1 MPNQASDYN
10 KGMGTEKK
18 PTTPV
23 SSGYVAHN
31 ERSRASFLRDGVHVL
46 ETFGVDATTAQI
58 QSVTGVSP
66 TTLYRYFKNRETYLS
81 ESFGSVW
88 LPWIQKSL
96 ELASEF
102 EDELITL
109 VYPMRMILSLHKT
122 NPTLAAIMAHKDWQV
137 ESVFPEFQS
146 EWVGKY
152 RSLVKSGVLP
162 NNQAEERILP
172 FSGAV
177 LALVKGSFDGLAP
190 EKVNVGFEIALSI
203 LNLSS
208 AQIKKV
214 MQVPLPQN

>member
-1 MPNQASDYN
+1 MTAI
-10 KGMGTEKK
+10 KK
-18 PTTPV
+18 PEPPAPA
-23 SSGYVAHN
+23 GYVAHN
-31 ERSRASFLRDGVHVL
+31 ERSRAAFLRDGVHVL
-46 ETFGVDATTAQI
+46 ETFGIDATTAQI

-88 LPWIQKSL
+88 VPWIQKSL
-96 ELASEF
+96 ELSSKF
-102 EDELITL
+102 DDELITL

-122 NPTLAAIMAHKDWQV
+122 NPTLAAIMAHKDWQI
-137 ESVFPEFQS
+137 ESVFPEFQG
-146 EWVGKY
+146 EWVGHY

-162 NNQAEERILP
+162 NNQAEARILP

-177 LALVKGSFDGLAP
+177 LALVKSSFDGENP
-190 EKVNVGFEIALSI
+190 EKVNLGFEVALSM

-214 MQVPLPQN
+214 MQVPLPVDELN

>member
-18 PTTPV
+18 PSTSV

-88 LPWIQKSL
+88 VPWIQKSL

-102 EDELITL
+102 DDELITL

-122 NPTLAAIMAHKDWQV
+122 NRWQ
-137 ESVFPEFQS
+137 
-146 EWVGKY
+146 
-152 RSLVKSGVLP
+152 
-162 NNQAEERILP
+162 
-172 FSGAV
+172 
-177 LALVKGSFDGLAP
+177 D
-190 EKVNVGFEIALSI
+190 
-203 LNLSS
+203 
-208 AQIKKV
+208 
-214 MQVPLPQN
+214 

>member
-1 MPNQASDYN
+1 MATP
-10 KGMGTEKK
+10 KK
-18 PTTPV
+18 PAAPAPA
-23 SSGYVAHN
+23 GYTAHN

-88 LPWIQKSL
+88 VPWIQESL
-96 ELASEF
+96 KLASEF

-109 VYPMRMILSLHKT
+109 VYPMRMILNLHET
-122 NPTLAAIMAHKDWQV
+122 NPTLAAIMAHKDFQV
-137 ESVFPEFQS
+137 ESAFPEFQNDFIQH
-146 EWVGKY
+146 Y
-152 RSLVKSGVLP
+152 RSLVEKGVLP
-162 NNQAEERILP
+162 NDQAEERILP

-177 LALVKGSFDGLAP
+177 LALVKGSFDGLAQ

-208 AQIKKV
+208 TQIKKV
-214 MQVPLPQN
+214 MRVPLPQN

>member
-1 MPNQASDYN
+1 MTAI
-10 KGMGTEKK
+10 KK
-18 PTTPV
+18 PEPPAPA
-23 SSGYVAHN
+23 GYVAHN
-31 ERSRASFLRDGVHVL
+31 ERSRAAFLRDGVHVL
-46 ETFGVDATTAQI
+46 ETFGIDATTAQI

-88 LPWIQKSL
+88 VPWIQKSL
-96 ELASEF
+96 ELASKF
-102 EDELITL
+102 DDELITL

-122 NPTLAAIMAHKDWQV
+122 NPTLAAIMAHKDWQI
-137 ESVFPEFQS
+137 ESAFPEFQG
-146 EWVGKY
+146 EWVGHY

-162 NNQAEERILP
+162 NNQAEARILP

-177 LALVKGSFDGLAP
+177 LALVKSSFDGENP
-190 EKVNVGFEIALSI
+190 EKVSLGFEVALSM

-214 MQVPLPQN
+214 MQVPLPVDELN

>member
-1 MPNQASDYN
+1 MTAI
-10 KGMGTEKK
+10 KK
-18 PTTPV
+18 PEPPAPA
-23 SSGYVAHN
+23 GYVAHN
-31 ERSRASFLRDGVHVL
+31 ERSRAAFLRDGVHVL
-46 ETFGVDATTAQI
+46 ETFGIDATTAQI

-88 LPWIQKSL
+88 VPWIQESL
-96 ELASEF
+96 ELASKF
-102 EDELITL
+102 DDELITL

-122 NPTLAAIMAHKDWQV
+122 NPTLAAIMAHKDWQI
-137 ESVFPEFQS
+137 ESAFPEFQG
-146 EWVGKY
+146 EWVGHY

-177 LALVKGSFDGLAP
+177 LALVKSSFDGENS
-190 EKVNVGFEIALSI
+190 EKVNVGFEVALSM

-214 MQVPLPQN
+214 MQVPLPLEDLN